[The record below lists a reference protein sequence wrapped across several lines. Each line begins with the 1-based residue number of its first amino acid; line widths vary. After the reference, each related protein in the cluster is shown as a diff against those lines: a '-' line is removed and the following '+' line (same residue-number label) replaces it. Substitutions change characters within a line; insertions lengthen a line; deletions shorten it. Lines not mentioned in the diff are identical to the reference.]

1 MKKLKLVSMILSC
14 TLLMASFTACTAEP
28 IEITSENAKDLV
40 DLEGYKHDFLATS
53 GFDIEGVDYE
63 AEVETFDTI

>member
-1 MKKLKLVSMILSC
+1 MPKV
-14 TLLMASFTACTAEP
+14 
-28 IEITSENAKDLV
+28 TSENAKDLV